1 MPSPAPKFSPHQAGE
16 LLDHLAS
23 QIRLTI
29 KRPDERHVHNL
40 RVAIRRFA
48 QALAIFK
55 SCVAPGSY
63 QEIRKALKGIM
74 EPAGEMRNCDITV
87 NLLEK
92 IDQRPP
98 AALNK
103 IRKDAEKDLLRELQ
117 QWADQPAAWHTHI
130 KPCRHLSP
138 TATRK
143 LIREGTA
150 RAAKRLH
157 QRAGEIGKSIAAL
170 HKLRIAMKKLRYT
183 LELAGAAT
191 DPIRDI
197 QTQLGDINDHRA
209 ARELLKRIDGTADVR
224 HALAKKQRKKVR
236 RFRHEFKEPAA
247 IR

>member
-29 KRPDERHVHNL
+29 KRPDERHVHDL
-40 RVAIRRFA
+40 RVAIRRFG

-55 SCVAPGSY
+55 SCIVAGSWK
-63 QEIRKALKGIM
+63 EIRKALKQIM
-74 EPAGEMRNCDITV
+74 EPAGEIRNCDITV
-87 NLLEK
+87 KLLEK
-92 IDQRPP
+92 IDHRSP

-103 IRKDAEKDLLRELQ
+103 IRKAAEKVLLERLRL
-117 QWADQPAAWHTHI
+117 WADQPAAWHTHI

-150 RAAKRLH
+150 RAAERVH
-157 QRAGEIGKSIAAL
+157 QRAGNIGKSIVAL

-183 LELAGAAT
+183 LELAGATT
-191 DPIRDI
+191 DPIKDI
-197 QTQLGDINDHRA
+197 QTQLGDINDYRA
-209 ARELLKRIDGTADVR
+209 ARQLLKRIDGTADAR
-224 HALAKKQRKKVR
+224 HTLAKKQRKKVR